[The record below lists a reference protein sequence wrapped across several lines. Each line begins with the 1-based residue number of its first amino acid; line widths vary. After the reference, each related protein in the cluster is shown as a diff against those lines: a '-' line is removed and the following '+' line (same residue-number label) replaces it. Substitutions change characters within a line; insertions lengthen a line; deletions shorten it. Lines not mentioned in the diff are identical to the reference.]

1 MADQGRKKDDTRY
14 AGTRPLAALIPGLA
28 RKAVGKRGFMDAR
41 ILNEW
46 PQIVGE
52 DLARHA
58 HPDRLSFP
66 RGRRDAGT
74 LHIRAEG
81 PMATE
86 LQHLER
92 IVVDRI
98 NAHFGYRAVSGI
110 KLLQAPPTRT
120 SERRA
125 KAAPAKKPLPPADPG
140 DLSALKKR
148 LDSVEDP
155 DLRAVL
161 ERIGEAVLRRNAA
174 QGKR

>member
-1 MADQGRKKDDTRY
+1 MAENGRKKDDTRH

-28 RKAVGKRGFMDAR
+28 RRAVGKRGFTDAR

-92 IVVDRI
+92 IVVERI
-98 NAHFGYRAVSGI
+98 NAHFGYRAVAGI
-110 KLLQAPPTRT
+110 RLLQTPPA
-120 SERRA
+120 RRPK
-125 KAAPAKKPLPPADPG
+125 KAVAARKPLLPADPER
-140 DLSALKKR
+140 LSNLHAR
-148 LDSVEDP
+148 LEAVEDP
-155 DLRAVL
+155 DMRAVL
-161 ERIGEAVLRRNAA
+161 ERIGESVLRREAA
-174 QGKR
+174 RKQD